1 MSKRNKIFR
10 NIRAHLKK
18 EFDLDDATAR
28 SFAKQALSKYRS
40 SGSKAIER
48 TSEYCTTDLP
58 AITCDS
64 SSKYRTIEGLCNNL
78 NSPYLGA
85 FDAAFIREREVDPY
99 FAKDI
104 TISDPSKYP
113 SFFHFVKSKHFH
125 FSIILSKR
133 YIGSLLKRFFFI
145 LLQIIYYFIRPQ

>member
-1 MSKRNKIFR
+1 MILNTLSIFHSPSEMSKRNKIFR

-125 FSIILSKR
+125 FSIILSKNISDH
-133 YIGSLLKRFFFI
+133 Y
-145 LLQIIYYFIRPQ
+145 